1 MLIADFLVR
10 LCALF
15 WISILAYVVCVCNCV
30 IFLFLSPFLFTVL
43 NIQCCAIASGP
54 FDKIH
59 LKWLWFTTTGSGF
72 TDDKFIQLKS
82 PLRFPFFL
90 LCSTFFFLVFYWHN
104 LNKLREFFPL
114 TDFHSQKS
122 KTHTKCKTIHAQKI
136 KKKLYRT
143 SNCWTH
149 VWWFSVESVQIF
161 WL

>member
-82 PLRFPFFL
+82 PLRFPFFT
-90 LCSTFFFLVFYWHN
+90 SSNFFFSCILLAQFEQTTRIFSTHW
-104 LNKLREFFPL
+104 FSL
-114 TDFHSQKS
+114 TEKQN
-122 KTHTKCKTIHAQKI
+122 THQMQDYPRTKN
-136 KKKLYRT
+136 KKK
-143 SNCWTH
+143 
-149 VWWFSVESVQIF
+149 II
-161 WL
+161 